1 MISKGAEFSEY
12 LKQNYKCKPQG
23 LLRRKLKYGV
33 GLNDSD
39 YITQPSIG
47 DARVRCPAYSA
58 WCEVIKRGYCSKYK
72 AKYPTY
78 EGVIVCDDWL
88 VFSNFREWF
97 IQNHVDGYEL
107 DKDFIGNGKLYSPE
121 NCIYMPNWL
130 NSFLTNCNNKGVCLT
145 GVHKVRNKYRAECQN
160 QVTGI
165 REHLG
170 YFHYE
175 EEAHIAWKNFKLH
188 LAEQRKDEFDNIHI
202 ELYDYIINKI
212 KNV

>member
-160 QVTGI
+160 PVTGI